1 MSKYPAATFAGIL
14 PFTLNPFPFY
24 LLPMSDET
32 KPYNQLYI
40 QAWTIL
46 SSIVAV
52 ILFAAFVFGP
62 RLLHTGH
69 WIWDLLRYLASPII

>member
-1 MSKYPAATFAGIL
+1 MSKDPAATFAGIL

-46 SSIVAV
+46 SILVAAL
-52 ILFAAFVFGP
+52 IFGSFIFGP
-62 RLLHTGH
+62 QLLGTGH
-69 WIWDLLRYLASPII
+69 WIWDLIRYLARPII